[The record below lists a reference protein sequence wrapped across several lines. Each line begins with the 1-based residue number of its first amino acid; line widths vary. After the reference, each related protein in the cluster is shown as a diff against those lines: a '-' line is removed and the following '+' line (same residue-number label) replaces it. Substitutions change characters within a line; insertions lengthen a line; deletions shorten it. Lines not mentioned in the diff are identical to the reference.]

1 MSGDAPPPAA
11 TLRRAMSLRTAVST
25 STGLAFAALQY
36 LAAAGL
42 VAYVAGDSAWISI
55 AVAGLLALVAW
66 AFFGELN
73 GMFPT
78 AAAIRRYMSGA
89 MDDRMA
95 LTVTF
100 TYLSTIVLVVAADA
114 FIVSAALT
122 HVLHAPAWL
131 TAVWTLALLAV
142 AVLANLR
149 GVKVAGWLQDVATSV
164 VLAATLVVSVVA
176 LSRSGTALRTPLQP
190 LHHHTGSGFVESV
203 ALGIFLYSAFEWV
216 TTNAE
221 EVRDPR
227 HIHRAMLIAVGILF
241 VVCAAMTTAMSHVLT
256 HAQLSTAYPQLS
268 LGGRAFGDAGV
279 WIMAAVTAVTA
290 LNTFNGGF
298 ITASRF
304 VYATARE
311 GSLPPVL
318 ARLNDRAVPWVPVIA
333 LGVTSFVVSV
343 VVEVAGGSSWQVLVA
358 VGAALESMIY
368 AVAAFCVLRLRVACP
383 TTTDPSA
390 CRRCGSSPSAASWSS
405 GRWPRWR
412 RCRWPTASTRCPS
425 PSSPS
430 WARPRRSTRS
440 AWCRVCRPPRPPGGR
455 PDPPG
460 DAPPGRRA
468 PPPPDRLR
476 HRCRRLVACLTASIR
491 RSRSTSR
498 RSSPSTKRASR
509 SSRPAWPSAWARRR
523 PRCRRCSTGSRP
535 TASSR
540 GTAAASR

>member
-1 MSGDAPPPAA
+1 VTATGPAPAA

-55 AVAGLLALVAW
+55 GVAGLLALMAW
-66 AFFGELN
+66 GFFGELN

-89 MDDRMA
+89 MDDRVA
-95 LTVTF
+95 LTITF

-122 HVLHAPAWL
+122 HVLHAPGWL

-142 AVLANLR
+142 AVLSNLR
-149 GVKVAGWLQDVATSV
+149 GVTVAGWLQDVATTV

-176 LSRSGTALRTPLQP
+176 LARSGTALRTPLQP
-190 LHHHTGSGFVESV
+190 LHHHSGAGFLESV

-227 HIHRAMLIAVGILF
+227 HIHRAMLIAVAVLF
-241 VVCAAMTTAMSHVLT
+241 AVCAAMTTAMSHVLT
-256 HAQLSTAYPQLS
+256 HAQLTTAYPQLS
-268 LGGRAFGDAGV
+268 LGQRAFGAAGI
-279 WIMAAVTAVTA
+279 WIMAGVTTVTA

-318 ARLNDRAVPWVPVIA
+318 ARLNDRAVPWVPVLV
-333 LGVTSFVVSV
+333 LGATSFAVSV
-343 VVEVAGGSSWQVLVA
+343 VVELVGGTGWQVLVA
-358 VGAALESMIY
+358 VGAALEAMIY
-368 AVAAFCVLRLRVACP
+368 AVAAFCVLRLRGRVPDHHRPFRVPLVRVVAVAGLAVFSVLAVVASVSV
-383 TTTDPSA
+383 DN
-390 CRRCGSSPSAASWSS
+390 RFSPVPLVIIVVMGAASAAYTVTVV
-405 GRWPRWR
+405 PRLQAAEAAR
-412 RCRWPTASTRCPS
+412 RA
-425 PSSPS
+425 
-430 WARPRRSTRS
+430 ARPTRR
-440 AWCRVCRPPRPPGGR
+440 RPPRPAAAAGAAD
-455 PDPPG
+455 PDPG
-460 DAPPGRRA
+460 AT
-468 PPPPDRLR
+468 PPPVP
-476 HRCRRLVACLTASIR
+476 
-491 RSRSTSR
+491 
-498 RSSPSTKRASR
+498 
-509 SSRPAWPSAWARRR
+509 
-523 PRCRRCSTGSRP
+523 
-535 TASSR
+535 
-540 GTAAASR
+540 

>member
-1 MSGDAPPPAA
+1 MTGPAPHGGAS
-11 TLRRAMSLRTAVST
+11 LRRAMSLRTAVST

-55 AVAGLLALVAW
+55 GVAGLLALLAW

-89 MDDRMA
+89 MDDRVA
-95 LTVTF
+95 LSITF

-149 GVKVAGWLQDVATSV
+149 GVKAAGWLQDVATTI
-164 VLAATLVVSVVA
+164 VLVATLVVSAVA

-190 LHHHTGSGFVESV
+190 LHHHSGAGFVESV

-221 EVRDPR
+221 EVRDPA
-227 HIHRAMLIAVGILF
+227 HIHRAMLLAVVILF
-241 VVCAAMTTAMSHVLT
+241 VVCAAMATAMSHVLD
-256 HAQLSTAYPQLS
+256 HAQLATAYPQLT
-268 LGGRAFGDAGV
+268 LGQKAFGAAGV

-311 GSLPPVL
+311 GSLPPLL
-318 ARLNDRAVPWVPVIA
+318 ARLNDRAVPWVPV
-333 LGVTSFVVSV
+333 LGLGIVSFLVSI
-343 VVEVAGGSSWQVLVA
+343 VVEAVGGSSWQVLVA
-358 VGAALESMIY
+358 VGAALEGMIY
-368 AVAAFCVLRLRVACP
+368 AVAAFCVLRLRGRAPEHHRPFRVPLVRVVAIGGLVVFSVLALVASVSVANRF
-383 TTTDPSA
+383 DPLPLVIIVVM
-390 CRRCGSSPSAASWSS
+390 GAASALYTV
-405 GRWPRWR
+405 RVVPRLQAAEAAR
-412 RCRWPTASTRCPS
+412 RA
-425 PSSPS
+425 
-430 WARPRRSTRS
+430 ARPARR
-440 AWCRVCRPPRPPGGR
+440 RPPRPTGPAVGAPDDAADGATGPG
-455 PDPPG
+455 
-460 DAPPGRRA
+460 AA
-468 PPPPDRLR
+468 
-476 HRCRRLVACLTASIR
+476 
-491 RSRSTSR
+491 
-498 RSSPSTKRASR
+498 
-509 SSRPAWPSAWARRR
+509 
-523 PRCRRCSTGSRP
+523 TGTVP
-535 TASSR
+535 
-540 GTAAASR
+540 